1 MASGDVSITCA
12 LGALGACAR
21 SPPSVLWTLCRRT
34 GACGSMWAQL
44 CVSALPASGTVSEH
58 STGATAAVMINVTE
72 RMHAR
77 RSSSSSDSE
86 AERPARKQPRTSACP
101 PMGAG
106 CDPAP
111 VALGQPRARAGVSD
125 AVAAGAAARAP
136 GLSTAGAAADG
147 FGAGQAVPHG
157 GPAGHAAGLP
167 VPGSLGVPVGATG
180 GCCTAAGGGGGQPA
194 GCGPES
200 AELQALDLPP
210 GAEGAPHGQ
219 EARRRED
226 ACGAGCGSDGAGGG
240 GSSRASSQTRSAS
253 GGVKE

>member
-1 MASGDVSITCA
+1 
-12 LGALGACAR
+12 
-21 SPPSVLWTLCRRT
+21 
-34 GACGSMWAQL
+34 MWAQL

-194 GCGPES
+194 GCGPDS

-210 GAEGAPHGQ
+210 GPPRGRRTG
-219 EARRRED
+219 RRR
-226 ACGAGCGSDGAGGG
+226 AAGKTRAVRGAARMGRGAAGAAARHRRRAAPAAGSRNEPKLCAGY
-240 GSSRASSQTRSAS
+240 
-253 GGVKE
+253 